1 MHTMG
6 PQADVEANALP
17 ETTSRVAQEVRFLPR
32 PDGGEL
38 YVALT
43 VPADASPSRAAL
55 LCPPIFE
62 EHGRAY
68 PVLRELARYL
78 AGHRIATLR
87 FDYAGIG
94 ESSADPDVF
103 TMRAAR
109 TDISFLASWLRDR
122 FPAAPLV
129 PIGVRFGARLALEAL
144 GAQVATVRAGGPFR
158 APIVWDPVLDAREY
172 LLAEL
177 RSTIAGAMVVSQT
190 ALASRED
197 IVRETL
203 ASGCCERRGYKLNQI
218 DGYTVSRELLQDA
231 RINEPSTWTYEEPVV
246 ALVATGQGDGERQKK
261 QLASKLPRMNFR
273 ALRDE
278 PYWTQTRVYRQVR
291 PSLFDAT
298 RLAIET

>member
-1 MHTMG
+1 MSTMG
-6 PQADVEANALP
+6 PQASFEASAP
-17 ETTSRVAQEVRFLPR
+17 SETTNRVTQEVRFLPR

-43 VPADASPSRAAL
+43 MPADAAPSRTAL

-68 PVLRELARYL
+68 PIMRELARHL

-103 TMRAAR
+103 TMSGAS
-109 TDISFLASWLRDR
+109 TDISFLASWLTER

-129 PIGVRFGARLALEAL
+129 PIGVRFGARLVLDAL
-144 GAQVATVRAGGPFR
+144 GAKVRAGGLFR
-158 APIVWDPVLDAREY
+158 APIVWDPVLDARDY
-172 LLAEL
+172 IMGEL
-177 RSTIAGAMVVSQT
+177 RSTIAGAMVLSKT

-203 ASGCCERRGYKLNQI
+203 ASGVCERRGYKLNQI
-218 DGYTVSRELLQDA
+218 DGYTVARELLVDA
-231 RINEPSTWTYEEPVV
+231 KITEPSAWTYDDPISV
-246 ALVATGQGDGERQKK
+246 LVAAGAGDGERQRK
-261 QLASKLPRMNFR
+261 QVAPKLPRMTFG
-273 ALRDE
+273 AVHDE
-278 PYWTQTRVYRQVR
+278 PYWTMTPIYRQVR

-298 RLAIET
+298 LQAIEA